1 MNPFLAKNVCS
12 TTNDLLGPPITYL
25 LARYDLINEQYPF
38 EGFPE
43 MVLSLLDV
51 DCNPAVL
58 ASSPTVITAFSSKK
72 LVYDV
77 INCLLES
84 LRRHHEMHPQQL
96 AVTQDTNNNDNNTL
110 TASSSSSSSSILS
123 TYRGGLGAL
132 GSGYYRGTVNAESF
146 AQEGSRALLI
156 VDALLAANPG
166 AVEYQPNSMWNNS
179 SNNNNG
185 STSPRSPLHSTTSS
199 STR

>member
-1 MNPFLAKNVCS
+1 MLSVNPFLAKNVCS
-12 TTNDLLGPPITYL
+12 STNVLLGPPITYL

-51 DCNPAVL
+51 DCNPTVL

-84 LRRHHEMHPQQL
+84 LRRHHEMHPQLL
-96 AVTQDTNNNDNNTL
+96 ALTNDSNT
-110 TASSSSSSSSILS
+110 SSSSSSSSYLS
-123 TYRGGLGAL
+123 TYQGGGGGLGGL
-132 GSGYYRGTVNAESF
+132 GNGYYRGAVSVESF
-146 AQEGSRALLI
+146 VQDGDRALLI

-166 AVEYQPNSMWNNS
+166 NHMTHTRTTSRPTQAIV
-179 SNNNNG
+179 NNN
-185 STSPRSPLHSTTSS
+185 HSTRTTSQQQS
-199 STR
+199 PQQQ